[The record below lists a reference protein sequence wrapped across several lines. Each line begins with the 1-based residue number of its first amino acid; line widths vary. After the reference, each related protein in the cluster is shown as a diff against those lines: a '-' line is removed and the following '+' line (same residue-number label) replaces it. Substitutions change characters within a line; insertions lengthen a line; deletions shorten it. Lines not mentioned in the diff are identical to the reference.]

1 MQKDNYYEI
10 LGIPESASLDE
21 IKKAYRKL
29 ALKYHPDRNRDNE
42 KNAEERF
49 KRISEAYYVLGDAE
63 IRSEYDAYRKGYGPR
78 RGTQFTGTEGFDFN
92 EILKHAGGF
101 SGYGGSDFED
111 IFDVFRHMGDGRKA
125 EYIYATGGGFQG
137 GALLAASI
145 LLIRVAGG
153 KRIARLQ
160 IQEFATTP
168 LAVLGVVIYFATGL
182 VAMAMGGYFLDYS
195 ELPIPG
201 LEPAWIRYYGILIIE
216 VGIGLAVMAILIMI
230 YDNMVRGED
239 YA

>member
-1 MQKDNYYEI
+1 MRNQFESPI
-10 LGIPESASLDE
+10 VLLGARLLSPYIMV
-21 IKKAYRKL
+21 
-29 ALKYHPDRNRDNE
+29 
-42 KNAEERF
+42 F
-49 KRISEAYYVLGDAE
+49 GWYV
-63 IRSEYDAYRKGYGPR
+63 
-78 RGTQFTGTEGFDFN
+78 
-92 EILKHAGGF
+92 
-101 SGYGGSDFED
+101 
-111 IFDVFRHMGDGRKA
+111 IFHGH
-125 EYIYATGGGFQG
+125 YSPGGGFQG

-182 VAMAMGGYFLDYS
+182 TAMAMGGYFLDYS

-230 YDNMVRGED
+230 YDNLVRGED